1 MAFRK
6 ISSLALTALVVLLL
20 ATFWVS
26 GAVAKTN
33 VKVKAIDQGSVGRF
47 VLDWGRA
54 QPFSAELEDGY
65 LYVRFTKPFTA
76 DLAVVS
82 NVLSRYVGQGEFLE
96 GQQSLRFP
104 LKGNIQLAA
113 NTEGTEIRLD
123 LKKPLKAS
131 SGAAVKI
138 RSGEHADFSRVV
150 FDWPNKAV
158 AYSSRQD
165 GEKLYITFQAEG
177 EVNTARINSKPP
189 KYVRSVSSKA
199 VNGRTEVTI
208 LLEPD
213 INMASFTNENSIVF
227 DMRKQPASQQAAK
240 KTEPVE
246 EKPRVATVRPTSVK
260 ERPLPEQTEPAT
272 QSAPEKP
279 EKTASVIAPVV
290 EEKAVAVPQKA
301 PAIKQDATPVVPK
314 REATTVDD
322 LARISPSS
330 GSAIAAIGPTIILDP
345 EDEPETPVTAQTK
358 PAEAPKPVKV
368 KKSEPVKQ
376 KVVVSPSESLKV
388 EIANL
393 KDGFR
398 LIFPWEDATAMA
410 MFDHNGVYWVV
421 FDKAV
426 KADFSNLSGP
436 YKFLV
441 SHSSQLLTEKG
452 TVLRFNFRK
461 GYTPEVSKVNDDWHI
476 DFQLSAKSEIA
487 NPIDVQTQPASLSGT
502 RVFIPAVKN
511 GSDIRFHD
519 ASSGYDL
526 TVVPLNEAGWAL
538 DRTRNFEKLVVLETV
553 QGVALYATD
562 AEIDIAAEQNGVSV
576 TAVSEQSIIRTEKQK
591 KPERKIARPDIS
603 TPLFNKAEFVKLEEW
618 RQVRPYQFTER
629 KQELQKQV
637 AAAGPKEKLNSLMEL
652 ARFYVGHGFFADSK
666 GVLHEIRSRFAK
678 MEKDREFRL
687 LRGLSDL
694 GLHHLKSAEHHLY
707 HPDFDGDVE
716 VAPWRGV
723 VAAALKDWERA
734 ARDLA
739 YGAGAFGV
747 FDKETQHR
755 FNLLRAR
762 AALEDFD
769 TELAQETLALVKE
782 PDSSAHKSEK
792 ALLEG
797 LLSLQLSDLPAAS
810 KKFAEA
816 IAHGYRPV
824 VEETR
829 YVKINSELEE
839 KKISPKEAIS
849 ALEKLDFAWRGDEL
863 EVNIQ
868 KRLGDLYVATGR
880 ISDGLDTYKRI
891 VRNFPQSPYSKDL
904 GRKMNDIFAQ
914 LFLEGAADKL
924 PPIKALAIYYQY
936 RELTPVGKKGDKMIR
951 ILADRLARVDLLEQ
965 SAQLLEHQINF
976 RLKGLDRAN
985 AGTKL
990 AVVHLWNG
998 KPQDS
1003 LRVLY
1008 ETRWRQLSPEVK
1020 RERLYI
1026 EARAQTGLENFKQA
1040 LALIEN
1046 DRTSEANSLRA
1057 EIYWKAKDWPNA
1069 IPALEKLIGNSG
1081 SDKTPDLDKL
1091 DRQRIMQLA
1100 VARSL
1105 MNDKRGIR
1113 QMRKQYRSKMEGTS
1127 DLTAFDLITEQN
1139 DPSAAE
1145 FRERA
1150 TIIAQVGQLES
1161 FMAGYREKLENG
1173 EFWATY

>member
-1 MAFRK
+1 MVA
-6 ISSLALTALVVLLL
+6 LLL

-26 GAVAKTN
+26 GAVAKAN

-47 VLDWGRA
+47 VLDWGRV
-54 QPFSAELEDGY
+54 QPYSAELEDGY

-82 NVLSRYVGQGEFLE
+82 NVLSRYVGRGEFLE
-96 GQQSLRFP
+96 GAQSVRFP
-104 LKGNIQLAA
+104 LKGNIQLAS
-113 NTEGTEIRLD
+113 NTSGTEIQLD
-123 LKKPLKAS
+123 LKKPLDAP
-131 SGAAVKI
+131 SGANVKI

-150 FDWPNKAV
+150 FDWPNKAA
-158 AYSSRQD
+158 AYRSRQD
-165 GEKLYITFQAEG
+165 GDRLYITFEAEG
-177 EVNTARINSKPP
+177 VLKTSKINGRPPKFIRSVTARVEGGK
-189 KYVRSVSSKA
+189 
-199 VNGRTEVTI
+199 TEVTI
-208 LLEPD
+208 QLDPD
-213 INMASFTNENSIVF
+213 VHMASFTNENSVVF
-227 DMRKQPASQQAAK
+227 DMRKKAGSDQAAK
-240 KTEPVE
+240 P
-246 EKPRVATVRPTSVK
+246 EKAAPTPAKPEVATVKAVK
-260 ERPLPEQTEPAT
+260 VMEQPLPAQPKMAAKPEEEASPEALPKPV
-272 QSAPEKP
+272 SAAAPEK
-279 EKTASVIAPVV
+279 VV
-290 EEKAVAVPQKA
+290 KAEAVPQNA
-301 PAIKQDATPVVPK
+301 PPAIKQDAVPVDLRP
-314 REATTVDD
+314 EAAAMEE

-345 EDEPETPVTAQTK
+345 EDEPEASKVPQKT
-358 PAEAPKPVKV
+358 EEISKPVVV
-368 KKSEPVKQ
+368 KKPVPVKK
-376 KVVVSPSESLKV
+376 KVVKPQVAAVPTESLKV

-398 LIFPWEDATAMA
+398 LIFPWKKAPAMA

-421 FDKAV
+421 FDTAV
-426 KADFSNLSGP
+426 RADFSNLSGP

-441 SHSSQLLTEKG
+441 SHSSQLPTEKG

-461 GYTPEVSKVNDDWHI
+461 GYSPDVSKVNNDWHV
-476 DFQLSAKSEIA
+476 DFQLSAKSALA
-487 NPIDVQTQPASLSGT
+487 NPIGVQTQPASLAGT

-511 GSDIRFHD
+511 GEDIRFHD
-519 ASSGYDL
+519 ASSGFDI
-526 TVVPLNEAGWAL
+526 TVVPLNEAGWGL
-538 DRTRNFEKLVVLETV
+538 DKTRNFEKLVVLETV
-553 QGVALYATD
+553 QGVALFATD
-562 AEIDIAAEQNGVSV
+562 AEIAIAAEQNGVSV
-576 TAVSEQSIIRTEKQK
+576 TAVSEQSIVRTAEAQTEK
-591 KPERKIARPDIS
+591 RKISRPAIS
-603 TPLFNKAEFVKLEEW
+603 TPVFNKAEFVKLEEW
-618 RQVRPYQFTER
+618 RQVRSFQFTER
-629 KQELQKQV
+629 KQELQNQV
-637 AAAGPKEKLNSLMEL
+637 AAAGAKDKLNSLLTL
-652 ARFYVGHGFFADSK
+652 ARFYVGHDFFADSK
-666 GVLHEIRSRFAK
+666 GVLLEIGSRFSK
-678 MEKDREFRL
+678 MKNDREYRL
-687 LRGLSDL
+687 LLGLSEL
-694 GLHHLKSAEHHLY
+694 GLHQLKAAEHHLY

-723 VAAALKDWERA
+723 VAAHMKDWERA

-739 YGAGAFGV
+739 YGAGTFGV
-747 FDKETQHR
+747 FDEQTRNR

-769 TELAQETLALVKE
+769 TELAQETLALVEAPKTTRQ
-782 PDSSAHKSEK
+782 KSEK
-792 ALLEG
+792 ALLHG
-797 LLSLQLSDLPAAS
+797 LLSLQLGDLPAAS
-810 KKFAEA
+810 KKFADA
-816 IAHGYRPV
+816 IALGYRPV

-829 YVKINSELEE
+829 FAKINSDLEAKE
-839 KKISPKEAIS
+839 IAPKDAIA

-880 ISDGLDTYKRI
+880 ISDGLNTYKRI
-891 VRNFPQSPYSKDL
+891 VRNFPDSPYSKDL

-998 KPQDS
+998 KPQES

-1008 ETRWRQLSPEVK
+1008 ETRWRQLPPEAK
-1020 RERLYI
+1020 RERRYI
-1026 EARAQTGLENFKQA
+1026 EARAQTGLENFDEA

-1046 DRTSEANSLRA
+1046 DRTREGNSLRA

-1069 IPALEKLIGNSG
+1069 IPALEKLVGNSG
-1081 SDKTPDLDKL
+1081 SDSDPDLDKL

-1113 QMRKQYRSKMEGTS
+1113 QMRKDYRAKMEGTS

>member
-1 MAFRK
+1 MALRK
-6 ISSLALTALVVLLL
+6 KTSLILTYLMALLL

-26 GAVAKTN
+26 DVAAKTN

-47 VLDWGRA
+47 VLDWGRN

-82 NVLSRYVGQGEFLE
+82 NVLSRYVGKGEFLE
-96 GQQSLRFP
+96 GEQSVRFP

-113 NTEGTEIRLD
+113 NTNGTEIQLD
-123 LKKPLKAS
+123 LKKPLKAP
-131 SGAAVKI
+131 SGGAVKI

-150 FDWPNKAV
+150 FDWPKKAV

-165 GEKLYITFQAEG
+165 GDKLFITFQAEG
-177 EVNTARINSKPP
+177 EINTAVINGKPP
-189 KYVRSVSSKA
+189 KFVRSVSTKS
-199 VNGRTEVTI
+199 VNGKTEVII
-208 LLEPD
+208 LLESGTG
-213 INMASFTNENSIVF
+213 MTSFTNEKSVVF
-227 DMRKQPASQQAAK
+227 DMRKQAVSKQSAEKKQPVAEKPQVAAVKPVKVTEKPLPVQPEVRTASVPEK
-240 KTEPVE
+240 KDEKTLTVKPVE
-246 EKPRVATVRPTSVK
+246 EK
-260 ERPLPEQTEPAT
+260 
-272 QSAPEKP
+272 
-279 EKTASVIAPVV
+279 IAI
-290 EEKAVAVPQKA
+290 ETTKA
-301 PAIKQDATPVVPK
+301 PAIKQEATPVAPQKDAV
-314 REATTVDD
+314 TVDE

-345 EDEPETPVTAQTK
+345 EDEPVSVAPVTTPV
-358 PAEAPKPVKV
+358 EAPKPVKV
-368 KKSEPVKQ
+368 KKAEPVKQ
-376 KVVVSPSESLKV
+376 EVIASPSEKLKV

-398 LIFPWEDATAMA
+398 LIFPWEDAAAMA

-421 FDKAV
+421 FDRAV
-426 KADFSNLSGP
+426 KADFSNLAGP

-441 SHSSQLLTEKG
+441 SHSSQLPTENG

-461 GYTPEVSKVNDDWHI
+461 GYTPAVSKVNDDWHV
-476 DFQLSAKSEIA
+476 DFQLSAKAELA

-502 RVFIPAVKN
+502 RVFIPAINN
-511 GSDIRFHD
+511 GKDIRFHD
-519 ASSGYDL
+519 ASSGFEI
-526 TVVPLNEAGWAL
+526 TAVPLNEAGWGL
-538 DRTRNFEKLVVLETV
+538 NKTQNFEKLVVLETV
-553 QGVALYATD
+553 QGVALFATD

-576 TAVSEQSIIRTEKQK
+576 TAVSEQSIIRTEKAK
-591 KPERKIARPDIS
+591 KPERKIARPAGS

-629 KQELQKQV
+629 KQELQKQA
-637 AAAGPKEKLNSLMEL
+637 AAAGPKEKLNSLLTL

-694 GLHHLKSAEHHLY
+694 GLHHLKAAEHHLY

-747 FDKETQHR
+747 FDKETQNR

-769 TELAQETLALVKE
+769 TELAQETLALVKD
-782 PDSSAHKSEK
+782 PASAFQKSEK

-797 LLSLQLSDLPAAS
+797 LVSLQLSDLPAAS
-810 KKFAEA
+810 KKFSEA
-816 IAHGYRPV
+816 IALGYRPV

-829 YVKINSELEE
+829 FVKVNSELEE

-891 VRNFPQSPYSKDL
+891 VRNFPESPYSKDL

-998 KPQDS
+998 KPQES

-1008 ETRWRQLSPEVK
+1008 ETRWRKLSPEVK
-1020 RERLYI
+1020 RERIYI
-1026 EARAQTGLENFKQA
+1026 EARAQTGLENFEQA

-1069 IPALEKLIGNSG
+1069 IPALEKLIGNNG

-1113 QMRKQYRSKMEGTS
+1113 QMRQDYRAKMEGTS